1 MRTLPPHRPSARAFP
16 VPGSFLLFFFGFRAV
31 SLQCLPVFAG
41 FPAVLAGLT
50 RCFFVF
56 LCALI
61 GFFPK
66 KAKSSTANTPL
77 PWSFFLNIYCFPG
90 SLSKKSP
97 AVRRGIGFY
106 LHFAASCFLR
116 SCAGICP
123 SASFCQLL
131 NTARRSMPL
140 ALSFSEG
147 CSMVITR
154 LNRTPTPVSMMR
166 AMV

>member
-1 MRTLPPHRPSARAFP
+1 MRTLPPHRPSPRAFP
-16 VPGSFLLFFFGFRAV
+16 VPGSFLLFFSV
-31 SLQCLPVFAG
+31 SVRYRCSVCRFSPVFR
-41 FPAVLAGLT
+41 
-50 RCFFVF
+50 RCSPVSPGAFSVF
-56 LCALI
+56 YAPLSVFC
-61 GFFPK
+61 PK
-66 KAKSSTANTPL
+66 KQKAPRQTHLCRGA
-77 PWSFFLNIYCFPG
+77 FFLNIYCFPG

-154 LNRTPTPVSMMR
+154 LNKTPTPVSMMR